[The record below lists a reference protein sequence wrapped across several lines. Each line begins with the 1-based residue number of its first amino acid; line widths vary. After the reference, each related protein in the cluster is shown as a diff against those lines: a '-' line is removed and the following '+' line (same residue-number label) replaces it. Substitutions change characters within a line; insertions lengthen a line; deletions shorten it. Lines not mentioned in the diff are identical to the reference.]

1 VGLFETIR
9 RACASVAESARWV
22 RINEAGLAALA
33 EGLVGQEQVFEAED
47 PAHHR
52 REDDASTLAFV
63 LTLDAVNFGSGWFP
77 HMQKRPGASGYFTV
91 ATCLAEHFDKNGAP
105 QAAALAQIE
114 ADECA
119 RIFGQPQAPSP
130 ISPLME
136 LFAQSWR
143 DLGGRVEGS
152 FGGSFA
158 GLVEA
163 ADHRA
168 ERLVEILAS
177 MTLYRDVE
185 DYAGLEVPFY
195 KRAQITCTDLAGAFE
210 ESGLGRFADLDEL
223 TIFAD
228 NLVPHVLRWEGVL
241 DYAPELL
248 GRIQAGEPIALG
260 SAEEIEIRAV
270 ALHAVER
277 LSAALGELGEPMPPR
292 RLDALL
298 WHRGQRR
305 EIKAEPRHRTCCT
318 YY

>member
-1 VGLFETIR
+1 MGLFETIR
-9 RACASVAESARWV
+9 RACATVAERARWV
-22 RINEAGLAALA
+22 RIDEAGLAAFA
-33 EGLVGQEQVFEAED
+33 EGLVGREQSLEAED

-91 ATCLAEHFDKNGAP
+91 ATCLAEHFDENGALDP
-105 QAAALAQIE
+105 AALAQIE

-119 RIFGQPQAPSP
+119 GIFGQPSAPSE

-143 DLGGRVEGS
+143 DLGNRVQGS

-168 ERLVEILAS
+168 EGLVEILGS
-177 MTLYRDVE
+177 MPLYRDVE
-185 DYAGLEVPFY
+185 DYDGLEVPFY
-195 KRAQITCTDLAGAFE
+195 KRAQITCTDLATAFE
-210 ESGLGRFADLDEL
+210 GSGPGRFDDLDEL

-241 DYAPELL
+241 DYAPDLL
-248 GRIQAGEPIALG
+248 GRIDAEERIALG

-277 LSAALGELGEPMPPR
+277 LSAEMGKVGEPMPPR

-298 WHRGQRR
+298 WHRGQNP
-305 EIKAEPRHRTCCT
+305 EIKASPRHRTCCS